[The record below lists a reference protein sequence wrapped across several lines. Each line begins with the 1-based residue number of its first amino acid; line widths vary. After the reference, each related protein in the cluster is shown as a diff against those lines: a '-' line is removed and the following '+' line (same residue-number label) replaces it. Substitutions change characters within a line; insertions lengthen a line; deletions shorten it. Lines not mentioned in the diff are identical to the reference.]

1 MYGLA
6 GITLGAIVQSGSTV
20 IAGVIV
26 GLVYGWKLALVGVAT
41 IPFVISSGYVRLV
54 RLSQPP
60 LLPPL
65 TEIPPIAYCGHEGSN
80 QQEGS
85 R

>member
-1 MYGLA
+1 M
-6 GITLGAIVQSGSTV
+6 QSIATV

-54 RLSQPP
+54 CLNPCLPP
-60 LLPPL
+60 LL
-65 TEIPPIAYCGHEGSN
+65 TEISHIAYCGHEGPN
-80 QQEGS
+80 QQEGT